1 MEHFATKSH
10 CPHCS
15 FTRCWKIRRNH
26 RKCKRCRREWSAS
39 LPLISG
45 CRATRSQWRV
55 FLQAFL
61 WEKTGDRIS
70 LVTGIERHRVYRMA
84 LIVRRCMTLNRQH
97 FFAGTVE
104 IDETYIGGSKYNK
117 RKKQRTGKRGHGT
130 SKQPI
135 LGLYHRETKQV
146 ITVMLPNIKRPTINA
161 CIRKH
166 VTADTCVM
174 TDTFSIYGHIHQWY
188 YHHTVNHMEGE
199 YVRGDVHTNGIE
211 GFWGCL
217 KRKLKTTG
225 GIRRER
231 LWLYVGEFTWRYN
244 HRHLALDEQV
254 DTLLKLVAEL

>member
-104 IDETYIGGSKYNK
+104 IDETEIHKQENEIDDQISGFSGDEKNNKTNEISKNK
-117 RKKQRTGKRGHGT
+117 DEEKKVKNNN
-130 SKQPI
+130 SK
-135 LGLYHRETKQV
+135 ETK
-146 ITVMLPNIKRPTINA
+146 
-161 CIRKH
+161 
-166 VTADTCVM
+166 
-174 TDTFSIYGHIHQWY
+174 
-188 YHHTVNHMEGE
+188 E
-199 YVRGDVHTNGIE
+199 
-211 GFWGCL
+211 
-217 KRKLKTTG
+217 
-225 GIRRER
+225 
-231 LWLYVGEFTWRYN
+231 
-244 HRHLALDEQV
+244 
-254 DTLLKLVAEL
+254 